1 MVAGQRPL
9 VLRLARRARLAQRQ
23 AASGREEIGAHW
35 LARLVSVRARLRP
48 AARARARARVRVR
61 ARVMIRV
68 RVRCVHWLARL
79 GQSAAVEVTAKD
91 HLVHLVKGKRSEASA
106 PTPTLLATPTPTP
119 TLSLSLTLTL
129 ALSLRLSLSL
139 SLSLSLTSTW
149 DCMCGCI
156 LRFCRETSV
165 AEALPW
171 LASWKGVRSSALLT
185 SRSSCCLCS
194 VLLPSTR
201 RLGGS
206 ALGGSGESMS
216 SC

>member
-1 MVAGQRPL
+1 M
-9 VLRLARRARLAQRQ
+9 
-23 AASGREEIGAHW
+23 
-35 LARLVSVRARLRP
+35 
-48 AARARARARVRVR
+48 ARARARV
-61 ARVMIRV
+61 AAWVMVRV
-68 RVRCVHWLARL
+68 RVRWVYWLARL

-106 PTPTLLATPTPTP
+106 PTPTPLVTPTRTRTRTRTRTLSLTLALALTLTLTLTV
-119 TLSLSLTLTL
+119 TLSLS
-129 ALSLRLSLSL
+129 
-139 SLSLSLTSTW
+139 STW

-171 LASWKGVRSSALLT
+171 LVSWNGVRSSASLT